1 MCSFFGS
8 VSKKLTRG
16 KKSDIMKEKTGE
28 KAMAKIEV
36 TCPYCKKNN
45 VVKYG
50 KSKTGVQRFQCR
62 NLECSRSIF
71 QLEYQKNAYKPGCK
85 ETIVKMAVNGAGTRD
100 TGRVLKISPNTVTSV
115 LKKTEKFAKP
125 VNETY
130 LKKKMKK

>member
-1 MCSFFGS
+1 
-8 VSKKLTRG
+8 
-16 KKSDIMKEKTGE
+16 
-28 KAMAKIEV
+28 MAKIEV

-71 QLEYQKNAYKPGCK
+71 QLEYQKNAYKPRYK

-115 LKKTEKFAKP
+115 
-125 VNETY
+125 
-130 LKKKMKK
+130 KKKQKNLQSLSMKHI

>member
-1 MCSFFGS
+1 MIFTDGAKDIRRNIEEVFEFRPYSVILDWHHLKKRCQEYLSMSITGGKKKRNEILQKLLRILGS

-62 NLECSRSIF
+62 NLECIVN
-71 QLEYQKNAYKPGCK
+71 LLDKN
-85 ETIVKMAVNGAGTRD
+85 I
-100 TGRVLKISPNTVTSV
+100 
-115 LKKTEKFAKP
+115 
-125 VNETY
+125 
-130 LKKKMKK
+130 